1 MRVEPSTEL
10 MYLKGVGPH
19 RAELLARRGLRTFE
33 DLLGYLPFRYED
45 RIHFAKIRE
54 IVPGQTY
61 TIQAEVSGG
70 SLVGYSRA
78 RGGVYHL
85 VVRDGTGSLA
95 CKFFHGNYLEA
106 KAQARAKDCPAR
118 NGRSGP
124 GAPRPDR
131 DDQPGI

>member
-70 SLVGYSRA
+70 SLVGIFARA
-78 RGGVYHL
+78 RRRILPGRAGRH
-85 VVRDGTGSLA
+85 GLA
-95 CKFFHGNYLEA
+95 RLQIFSRKL
-106 KAQARAKDCPAR
+106 
-118 NGRSGP
+118 S
-124 GAPRPDR
+124 
-131 DDQPGI
+131 